1 MTDSAPKSGRRN
13 PLLERL
19 YAEFPVFRDYLPLA
33 IGIHKTFSERIPG
46 LAKGQV
52 WAAMQHHTGSTRYL
66 KAIVDGAPRYDLDGN
81 PSGVVTAEQQTLAA
95 NTLRERFK
103 KTADRRKAELEQQKL
118 EQQRQQKLLELAEK
132 FKAR

>member
-33 IGIHKTFSERIPG
+33 IGIHKTFSERLPG

-52 WAAMQHHTGSTRYL
+52 WAAMQHHTGTTRYL
-66 KAIVDGAPRYDLDGN
+66 KAIVEGAPRFDLDGN

-103 KTADRRKAELEQQKL
+103 KAADRRKAELEQQKL
-118 EQQRQQKLLELAEK
+118 EQQRQQKLQQLADK
-132 FKAR
+132 FKSR